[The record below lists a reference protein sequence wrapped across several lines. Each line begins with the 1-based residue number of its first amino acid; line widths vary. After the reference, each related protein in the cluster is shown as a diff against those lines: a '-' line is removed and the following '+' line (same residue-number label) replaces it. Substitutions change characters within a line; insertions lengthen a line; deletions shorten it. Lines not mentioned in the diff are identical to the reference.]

1 MPFLICVSA
10 GGVWCIHTEKLG
22 DLAGISFHSSAAL
35 PFSLGL
41 AVLTLTV
48 RSTALLWALE
58 AAVSSSE
65 CFGFSLLLCLLWFQ
79 LGDTPPRRWAE
90 ERPGQLRVPS
100 QAFLSPLGP
109 AAAPCSRPPF
119 PITFLPEPVG
129 SSAQHWWGWGAAGVA
144 PSLFLW
150 PSLLLRWLT
159 ATLLFEGNL
168 SFAFSRLL
176 KCHMPLIVTSHSRAL
191 LCCLPSSEES

>member
-1 MPFLICVSA
+1 MAFPFLP
-10 GGVWCIHTEKLG
+10 GF
-22 DLAGISFHSSAAL
+22 ISVHGYL
-35 PFSLGL
+35 
-41 AVLTLTV
+41 
-48 RSTALLWALE
+48 
-58 AAVSSSE
+58 
-65 CFGFSLLLCLLWFQ
+65 Q

-176 KCHMPLIVTSHSRAL
+176 KCHMPLINNFENQQSIKQEITPSHNPTAQTLGLNS
-191 LCCLPSSEES
+191 C